1 MRPKVDP
8 IADAPGQDSFSDV
21 VTNLVAVLII
31 MVTVVGVR
39 AKGALLDAASAPA
52 PAESKKEPGPDVAA
66 AQSATDAVQTDIKQL
81 ASTMQRQQIEIAY
94 RREERNRVQ
103 LLVAAAEDT
112 IAKRRGKLDTSQQT
126 QFDAEKDLI
135 AAKTE
140 LQEIE
145 RSSNALAGTQTQTS
159 VIDHLPTPM
168 AKTVFGREIHFRLK
182 NNRVVYVPWDELVQQ
197 LKDEVPSKIWR
208 LKDEDEFTETL
219 GPIGGFWMQYTL
231 KRSEVSIPTKAGTAV
246 QNRIELDQFTL
257 QPVTEEFGE
266 SVDTALAPNSQFR
279 TVLEQHRPAETTVT
293 FWVYPDSFGHFR
305 TFKQELYRL
314 GYLTASRPLPEGH
327 PIGGSPH
334 GTRSASE

>member
-1 MRPKVDP
+1 MKPKVDP

-39 AKGALLDAASAPA
+39 AKDALLNAAPA
-52 PAESKKEPGPDVAA
+52 PAAVKTDPGPDLAA
-66 AQSATDAVQTDIKQL
+66 AQSATESVQVDIKHL
-81 ASTMQRQQIEIAY
+81 VGTMQRQQIEIAY
-94 RREERNRVQ
+94 RREERDRVQ

-112 IAKRRGKLDTSQQT
+112 IAKRRGNLDASKQT
-126 QFDAEKDLI
+126 QFDAEKELI
-135 AAKTE
+135 AAKAE
-140 LQEIE
+140 LDQIE
-145 RSSNALAGTQTQTS
+145 RSSDAIAGTQSQTT

-168 AKTVFGREIHFRLK
+168 AKTVFGREIHFRLN
-182 NNRVVYVPWDELVQQ
+182 NNRIVYVPWDELVQQ
-197 LKDEVPSKIWR
+197 LKDEVPHKIWR

-231 KRSEVSIPTKAGTAV
+231 KRSEVAIPTKAGTSV
-246 QNRIELDQFTL
+246 QSRIELDQFTL
-257 QPVTEEFGE
+257 QPVTEDFGE
-266 SVDTALAPNSQFR
+266 SVEAALAPNSQFR

-305 TFKQELYRL
+305 TFKHELYRL
-314 GYLTASRPLPEGH
+314 GYLSASRPLPEGH